1 VVDKLDFGG
10 IGGGRE
16 LGVVTLEGAA
26 IGCLLDLE
34 EVELGEDVA
43 GNGAK
48 SGFKV
53 SDLDF
58 DSSHLGVV
66 LEFKNGGRV
75 RSRVGSGLDSALF
88 GPVAVGTSV
97 VTTGAFAGA
106 GVGGAHTAVAAS
118 CVVVAVPVVTI
129 RRGGC
134 NYGLFLEG
142 SGGLVAIVLVEG
154 EATDGTVG
162 GAGVPVGAVA
172 VGTVAV
178 TTAAAHV
185 RHGYFFT
192 KVHGALHV
200 KVFLTEELLQE
211 VHDLLVFIGLG
222 RGGEKAES
230 EGEHLHWRLYE
241 ELARK

>member
-1 VVDKLDFGG
+1 MV
-10 IGGGRE
+10 
-16 LGVVTLEGAA
+16 
-26 IGCLLDLE
+26 
-34 EVELGEDVA
+34 
-43 GNGAK
+43 
-48 SGFKV
+48 
-53 SDLDF
+53 
-58 DSSHLGVV
+58 
-66 LEFKNGGRV
+66 
-75 RSRVGSGLDSALF
+75 
-88 GPVAVGTSV
+88 
-97 VTTGAFAGA
+97 
-106 GVGGAHTAVAAS
+106 
-118 CVVVAVPVVTI
+118 
-129 RRGGC
+129 
-134 NYGLFLEG
+134 
-142 SGGLVAIVLVEG
+142 IVLVVKV
-154 EATDGTVG
+154 VG
-162 GAGVPVGAVA
+162 IDKIKTFSQLYFYRVPMGAVA